1 MPIRKTVKARWPDA
15 DEIKPTLE
23 LNAKTSIKLEFLF
36 GESAELS
43 HIKRTCQLHFFCDIY
58 FKAALK
64 SISFSKALHEKQA
77 PNKSWI
83 GSRQG
88 LFTHTVLWSIFKR
101 NSL

>member
-58 FKAALK
+58 FKAALNPSPSPK
-64 SISFSKALHEKQA
+64 PCMK
-77 PNKSWI
+77 NKPQI
-83 GSRQG
+83 KVG
-88 LFTHTVLWSIFKR
+88 
-101 NSL
+101 